1 LKKPIF
7 TPDPSIRGVTD
18 TAGTAL
24 PDTYIRFTTAGK
36 KDSLKDDQTF
46 KASTNKLPD
55 PVIDE
60 LPPLKAA
67 QGVTALAG
75 RALMLDGKPLVGV
88 TLRIDQATATTDGT
102 GRFLLTNVTA
112 GHHEMVID
120 GRTAHRP
127 NETYGVFEVG
137 VNLVGGQTTVLE
149 YTVWMPALDTAHA
162 VKVPFPTASEVV
174 VTKPLLPGLEFH
186 IPPNTTI
193 TDSDGKTATEISITP
208 IPT

>member
-1 LKKPIF
+1 
-7 TPDPSIRGVTD
+7 
-18 TAGTAL
+18 
-24 PDTYIRFTTAGK
+24 
-36 KDSLKDDQTF
+36 
-46 KASTNKLPD
+46 
-55 PVIDE
+55 

-67 QGVTALAG
+67 RGVTALAG

-88 TLRIDQATATTDGT
+88 TFRIDQATAKTDGT

-149 YTVWMPALDTAHA
+149 YTVWTALDTAHA
-162 VKVPFPTASEVV
+162 VKVPFPTTSEVV
-174 VTKPLLPGLEFH
+174 VTNPLLPGLEFH
-186 IPPNTTI
+186 IMSLFCHRYP
-193 TDSDGKTATEISITP
+193 
-208 IPT
+208 